1 MVYRCSVALRD
12 AEFRA
17 GDFENCIADVRRNDL
32 LYLDPPDASTGRPR
46 FGEYGYGCFNDSD
59 VSRLVHG
66 AWNWIYSAR
75 CDIPLVVL
83 RY

>member
-1 MVYRCSVALRD
+1 MYRCSVALRD
-12 AEFRA
+12 AEFRG
-17 GDFENCIADVRRNDL
+17 GDFETCIADVRRNDFV
-32 LYLDPPDASTGRPR
+32 YLDPPYASTGRPR

-59 VSRLVHG
+59 VSRLVN
-66 AWNWIYSAR
+66 ALTWIDWR